1 MAWRI
6 SGAATS
12 GHDQSAARSA
22 VSAMA
27 PDLRV
32 LEVLSR
38 HGVPF
43 VVIGGHAVNFHGSL
57 RATEDTDVLWIRSP
71 ETERDLLAAL
81 REIEAE
87 YIGNE
92 IDPTTGIER
101 THPVTAAFI
110 RAERLMM
117 LSTQAGFLDL
127 FDHVPGFPHEP
138 VRTVWETGVE
148 LDGVRFASLSWLRR
162 MKRAAGRP
170 KDLLDLENL
179 PGHD

>member
-1 MAWRI
+1 
-6 SGAATS
+6 
-12 GHDQSAARSA
+12 
-22 VSAMA
+22 MA